1 MPQRPFLIAFLL
13 VISCGALT
21 ISGPLS
27 AREWK
32 SGNGHYKVEADLV
45 SFSKDLA
52 VLKKKDGGLVAVE
65 LSDLSDTDQS
75 FVRSKEAA
83 SDVKKSAD
91 KMQTWTG
98 VDGMKVRGRVLAYGR
113 KSVAITRKS
122 NKIYVNDQLF
132 ADIDELKQ
140 KVILKT
146 VSKLENAQLENEKQ
160 LTEWAK
166 KLRGAPKNYLL
177 EGVMLELEGGDQI
190 GVPFFMFSPEDSKF
204 LQPGWERWLKSEE
217 KADYQAEES
226 FLVRS
231 AAMAYQQ
238 DRKSKQ
244 QIEMLKLNLLGAAT
258 GIVNI
263 WEVGLRP
270 GPRTMGRPTSVLV
283 SAHNSAQATQ
293 IALRQHPG
301 YQIFGVRKASN

>member
-1 MPQRPFLIAFLL
+1 MAKRPFLFDLLL
-13 VISCGALT
+13 VMACSA
-21 ISGPLS
+21 ISGPLA

-32 SGNGHYKVEADLV
+32 SGNGHYTVEADLI
-45 SFSKDLA
+45 SFSQQLV
-52 VLKKKDGGLVAVE
+52 VLKKKKDGGLVAVE
-65 LSDLSDTDQS
+65 LKELSEADQS

-83 SDVKKSAD
+83 QEVKKSAD
-91 KMQTWTG
+91 KMQTWTS

-113 KSVAITRKS
+113 KSVAIERKS
-122 NKIYVNDQLF
+122 SKVYVNDKLF
-132 ADIDELKQ
+132 ADIEALRQ

-146 VSKLENAQLENEKQ
+146 ISKLEDVQLEDEKQ

-177 EGVMLELEGGDQI
+177 EGVMMELESGDQI
-190 GVPFFMFSPEDSKF
+190 GVPFFMFSPQDGEV
-204 LQPGWERWLKSEE
+204 LRPGWERWLESEE
-217 KADYQAEES
+217 KADYRAEES

-238 DRKSKQ
+238 DRKSKK

-270 GPRTMGRPTSVLV
+270 GPRTRGRPMSVLV
-283 SAHNSAQATQ
+283 SAQNSGQATQ

-301 YQIFGVRKASN
+301 YQIYGVRKASN